1 MLLEERVLITQQI
14 QPYQS
19 HNMLIQRDTNNWSF
33 STEEQN
39 GLWHLIFDY
48 DKNVITLFHSIG
60 ITSTQ
65 ENLFVGTKEECD
77 QYIVDQNL
85 ILLAAEVTPEPYQPE
100 QQYSSQDQ

>member
-77 QYIVDQNL
+77 QYIIDENLTHQEFLENIESVSETDQ
-85 ILLAAEVTPEPYQPE
+85 
-100 QQYSSQDQ
+100 SS